1 MTTTPLYDLLA
12 LCPACECVI
21 MIDLRAS
28 TVLQHAALLE
38 TPQEQLEGHLRRA
51 TDLFQAA
58 QARSA
63 VALVLSDPWG
73 LRFFVP
79 QHDGDLCL
87 CLLVG
92 APVERHHLEALL
104 TGARDLLHRL
114 GGEGD
119 GPSALR
125 ISA

>member
-21 MIDLRAS
+21 MIDLRAG

-63 VALVLSDPWG
+63 DALVLMTGRKIIPFPRAG
-73 LRFFVP
+73 LKRVS
-79 QHDGDLCL
+79 
-87 CLLVG
+87 
-92 APVERHHLEALL
+92 R
-104 TGARDLLHRL
+104 RL
-114 GGEGD
+114 AG
-119 GPSALR
+119 
-125 ISA
+125 